1 MAGKPKVFVSRIIPD
16 AGLRLIRERCEAEV
30 WPDFNPPPR
39 AEVMRRAADIDGIVS
54 LLTDGMD
61 AEFMDA
67 APMLRVISNYAV
79 GFDNVDV
86 PAATQRGIPVG
97 HTPGVLTETTADF
110 AFALLMA
117 AARRVV
123 EGMDYV
129 RSGQWTTWGPLLL
142 LGQDIHHATL
152 GLVGL
157 GRIGTEMA
165 KRAKGFDMRVVY
177 YDAFRQ
183 QDKEAELG
191 IEYLPLEDVLR
202 EADFVS
208 LHTPLTPETHHL
220 MNARTLGLMKPT
232 AIVINTSR
240 GPVIDPD
247 ALYDALKV
255 GTISGAG
262 LDVTEPEPL
271 PRDHKLL
278 TLPNCVVAPHIA
290 SASVATRDAM
300 AVLAAE
306 NLFAGLEG
314 KPLKATP
321 NPNVKPRL
329 R

>member
-1 MAGKPKVFVSRIIPD
+1 MPDKPKVFVTRIIPD
-16 AGLRLIRERCEAEV
+16 AGLRLIRERCEADV
-30 WPDFNPPPR
+30 WPDLNPPSR
-39 AEVMRRAADIDGIVS
+39 AELMSRAGQIDGIVS

-67 APMLRVISNYAV
+67 APRLRVISNYAV
-79 GFDNVDV
+79 GYDNVDV

-110 AFALLMA
+110 AFTLLMA
-117 AARRVV
+117 TARMVV
-123 EGMDYV
+123 QGMDYV
-129 RSGQWTTWGPLLL
+129 RAGKWTTWGPLLL
-142 LGQDIHHATL
+142 LGQDVHHAAL

-165 KRAKGFDMRVVY
+165 KRAKGFDMRVIY
-177 YDAFRQ
+177 FDAFRQ

-191 IEYLPLEDVLR
+191 IEFLPLEDVLR
-202 EADFVS
+202 QADFVS

-220 MNARTLGLMKPT
+220 MNARTLALMKPT
-232 AIVINTSR
+232 AILVNTSR

-247 ALYDALKV
+247 ALYDALK
-255 GTISGAG
+255 SGAIGAAG

-271 PRDHKLL
+271 PADHKLL
-278 TLPNCVVAPHIA
+278 TLDNLVVAPHIA

-314 KPLKATP
+314 RALQATP
-321 NPNVKPRL
+321 NPTVKPRFS
-329 R
+329 